1 MIYFHVIFFPNRV
14 QISLFF
20 FFTTYIYFY
29 LIFFVYFRNIFLHAS
44 ISTIS
49 IFSPNCYIFFF
60 PWFFSWIFLT
70 WPFLKMN
77 FYMIHIFF
85 FKILLFTN
93 CSFIFMWFSFHITN
107 MWYFS
112 LTRFIDFFFFFT
124 SIYMSFGFIYHILLT
139 WCVYLS
145 SVSGHDIM
153 KYTFTCEKH

>member
-1 MIYFHVIFFPNRV
+1 MTCFYFPMYNFKKNFDW
-14 QISLFF
+14 F
-20 FFTTYIYFY
+20 
-29 LIFFVYFRNIFLHAS
+29 
-44 ISTIS
+44 ISTWFFSPTGFRFHSS